1 MRNSFCGTVCRKQ
14 RRYDELVYFRVLGA
28 HQQRAPANGA
38 GPRVV
43 PRLTHQRE
51 NLPEQR
57 PVHGVVLS
65 AQELYIGAL
74 LGVDQARAAIQ
85 LQGVRAFGEDHYTGD
100 YRAEYANFS
109 GTEYLFGGTSTVGRD
124 VQVTFSLDAESGG
137 GTLFLI
143 SGDRRLE
150 VLLDAQGEY
159 ERTLTLPSGSGYIGF
174 TGKGLTGTLKMR
186 LAPCTE
192 SEAG

>member
-1 MRNSFCGTVCRKQ
+1 MRWLAIALAFVCIA
-14 RRYDELVYFRVLGA
+14 LIALGLGGC
-28 HQQRAPANGA
+28 RFSKDG
-38 GPRVV
+38 
-43 PRLTHQRE
+43 
-51 NLPEQR
+51 
-57 PVHGVVLS
+57 VLS
-65 AQELYIGAL
+65 AYESMVQFAGQFAL
-74 LGVDQARAAIQ
+74 TPAIQ

-124 VQVTFSLDAESGG
+124 VELTFSLDAQSGG
-137 GTLFLI
+137 GTLFLM
-143 SGDRRLE
+143 SGARKLE

-186 LAPCTE
+186 LAPCAE